1 MKLNQFITSKV
12 GKWCSREDLNLHG
25 SPHTILSRT
34 RLPFRHVS
42 AVYLYL
48 SKPFRMQ
55 ICFWACAGILE
66 APPYFNV

>member
-1 MKLNQFITSKV
+1 
-12 GKWCSREDLNLHG
+12 
-25 SPHTILSRT
+25 
-34 RLPFRHVS
+34 VS